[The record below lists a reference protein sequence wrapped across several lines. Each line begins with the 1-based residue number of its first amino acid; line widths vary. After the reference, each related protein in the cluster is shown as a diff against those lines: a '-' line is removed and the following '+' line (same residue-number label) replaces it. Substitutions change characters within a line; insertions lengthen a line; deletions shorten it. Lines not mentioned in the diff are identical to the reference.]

1 MPFLI
6 LFVLRFKAAVL
17 SDVSTNAAAAAD
29 VLLNT
34 FHAIN
39 HRLVSPAIYQQ
50 LLPRLGRE
58 MANISG
64 VRPNRYL
71 PPSATC
77 TVVLHK
83 QIYKALNVHLCVLCG
98 HVAFSSKKILR
109 GVNFYQN
116 ASQRRKDYI
125 GSSFFTTVIE
135 CFPTFCN
142 CVHQK
147 SISF

>member
-6 LFVLRFKAAVL
+6 LFGLHFKAAVL

-50 LLPRLGRE
+50 LLPRLGAGDGQYIRRQTQSLFTPLRNLHCRSTQTDLQC
-58 MANISG
+58 AP
-64 VRPNRYL
+64 VCTLRPY
-71 PPSATC
+71 
-77 TVVLHK
+77 
-83 QIYKALNVHLCVLCG
+83 
-98 HVAFSSKKILR
+98 VAFSSKKILR

-116 ASQRRKDYI
+116 AAQRRKNYI
-125 GSSFFTTVIE
+125 SY
-135 CFPTFCN
+135 N
-142 CVHQK
+142 CYSMFSH
-147 SISF
+147 FL

>member
-6 LFVLRFKAAVL
+6 LFGLRFKAAVL

-71 PPSATC
+71 PHST
-77 TVVLHK
+77 
-83 QIYKALNVHLCVLCG
+83 
-98 HVAFSSKKILR
+98 
-109 GVNFYQN
+109 GVNISGVN
-116 ASQRRKDYI
+116 ILVENISGVNIRSQYTRDQYMRQQVPLDWGKYI
-125 GSSFFTTVIE
+125 WGKHTS
-135 CFPTFCN
+135 
-142 CVHQK
+142 
-147 SISF
+147 